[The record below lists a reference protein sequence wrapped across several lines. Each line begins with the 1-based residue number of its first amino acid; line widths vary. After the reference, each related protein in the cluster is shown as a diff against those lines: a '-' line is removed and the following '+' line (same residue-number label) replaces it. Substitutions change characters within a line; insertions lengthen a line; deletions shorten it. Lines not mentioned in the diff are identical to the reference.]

1 MIFIPYS
8 NTVVSVPKPNPSVS
22 MCWSGWHGQT
32 MCFVLCRFFFFLHWS
47 KWHIQQNRT
56 MCGQNPNPL
65 VPHKI
70 YSLPTFSKVH
80 ELFSCPH
87 STTCKTLC
95 IYCTFSTHYYFQ
107 NCWKLMQK
115 RMANVVHFW
124 GNTLEYIEQ
133 FNRIFCNL
141 QFTIKL
147 YNNHFTKKIFLVG
160 ELMYSMRDFTM
171 CIYFFIL

>member
-1 MIFIPYS
+1 MLFYG
-8 NTVVSVPKPNPSVS
+8 KP
-22 MCWSGWHGQT
+22 WSLYHILTLWFLSLNQIQMFRCADLGGMDRQ
-32 MCFVLCRFFFFLHWS
+32 CVLFFAGFFFFLHWS

-56 MCGQNPNPL
+56 MCGQNTNPL

-95 IYCTFSTHYYFQ
+95 IYCTFSTHCYFQ

-124 GNTLEYIEQ
+124 G
-133 FNRIFCNL
+133 
-141 QFTIKL
+141 K
-147 YNNHFTKKIFLVG
+147 HFG
-160 ELMYSMRDFTM
+160 
-171 CIYFFIL
+171 IYRTV